1 MPELFNA
8 TLNISLVD
16 KDQVL
21 AIVEGEVFLSPLEQC
36 MFRNCPEGF
45 NLEYT
50 IGASLWSVDWGNT
63 MSYLFSWP
71 QEPLRFE
78 EGQNRKAVRFEH
90 RFRRGGTLNEDV
102 LPGQAD
108 EITGYLRLESVLLGG
123 TSLGRYTQI
132 VTGQF

>member
-1 MPELFNA
+1 METQPDNVILH
-8 TLNISLVD
+8 
-16 KDQVL
+16 
-21 AIVEGEVFLSPLEQC
+21 
-36 MFRNCPEGF
+36 
-45 NLEYT
+45 
-50 IGASLWSVDWGNT
+50 
-63 MSYLFSWP
+63 LFSCP
-71 QEPLRFE
+71 REPLQFE
-78 EGQNRKAVRFEH
+78 EEQNRKAVRFEH